1 MPKQTEPKKWK
12 LINSWDALPGDE
24 WQNERGNWEEVDTEH
39 GKVRSGHKKFLLA
52 GGYLIRRKM
61 TPVEQNAPKVMA
73 AMKKL
78 LKAAEDWD
86 NFDPD
91 WILAEGNARKL
102 MKELSRSR
110 SI

>member
-1 MPKQTEPKKWK
+1 MTEQIELKKWK
-12 LINSWDALPGDE
+12 LINSWDAEPGDE
-24 WQNERGNWEEVDTEH
+24 WQSERGDWNDVHTED
-39 GKVRSGHKKFLLA
+39 GKVPSGHKKFLLA
-52 GGYLIRRKM
+52 GGYLIRREM
-61 TPVEQNAPKVMA
+61 TPVEQKAPKVMA

-78 LKAAEDWD
+78 LKCAEDWD

-110 SI
+110 